1 MAPPARTAALVAA
14 ATHADAAADPE
25 DLIGPGRVELCY
37 YCFDVLSE
45 RLGLVKARLPLPIT
59 HDP

>member
-1 MAPPARTAALVAA
+1 MAPPARTALVAA
-14 ATHADAAADPE
+14 AHADAVGDPD
-25 DLIGPGRVELCY
+25 DLLGPGRAELCY